1 MASKSVRQ
9 VEELVKQVVEG
20 GRLEDVL
27 RRALEASLAAIMEGE
42 VSELAGAGLGE
53 RSADR
58 VTHRNGYRPRQFDTP
73 LGTTELQIPKLRQ
86 GSYLP
91 SFLRARQ
98 RSDESLLLALVE
110 CFQQGVSTRAAERVA
125 NALGVETIS
134 KSTVSRVLAALDPQV
149 EAFRKRPLSRFP
161 YVYLD
166 ARYENVRENH
176 RIDKMAV
183 LIGVGVREDG
193 SREVLGYWVAPTENE
208 AYWSDFL
215 QDLRQRGL
223 DGVKLVISDAHE
235 GLKAAIRQ
243 KLPGAKWQRCKV
255 HFLRNVAGRLPTK
268 KRPALMALVKTIFA
282 QDSLEEALRQ
292 RRHVVDGFH
301 RAHLDDVAALIE
313 QADEVLTY
321 MSFPAEHATKLHST
335 NMLERLNRELKTRT
349 RVVSI
354 FPNRASLIRLAG
366 ALLLE
371 ENDEWLVARRYI
383 GEESMKLLAEPKET
397 LDVLP
402 AKDGVPAAR
411 SALAP
416 AGARAH
422 TRPSPSGR
430 ARNNDALRRAV

>member
-1 MASKSVRQ
+1 
-9 VEELVKQVVEG
+9 VKQVVEEG
-20 GRLEDVL
+20 AGTGLL
-27 RRALEASLAAIMEGE
+27 RRALEAALAAIMEGE
-42 VSELAGAGLGE
+42 VSELTGAAYGE
-53 RSADR
+53 RSEER
-58 VTHRNGYRPRQFDTP
+58 QTYRNGYRPRQLDTP
-73 LGTTELQIPKLRQ
+73 LGTSELQIPKLRE
-86 GSYLP
+86 GTYLP

-125 NALGVETIS
+125 IALGVEAIS
-134 KSTVSRVLAALDPQV
+134 KSTVSRILTVLEPQV
-149 EAFRKRPLSRFP
+149 EAFRKRALSSFP

-176 RIDKMAV
+176 RIEKMAV

-235 GLKAAIRQ
+235 GLRAAIRQ

-255 HFLRNVAGRLPTK
+255 HFLRNVAGRLPAK
-268 KRPALMALVKTIFA
+268 KRPALMALVKTMFA
-282 QDSLEEALRQ
+282 QDRLEDALRQ
-292 RRHVVDGFH
+292 RRQVVEGFH
-301 RAHLDDVAALIE
+301 RARLDDVADFIE

-321 MSFPAEHATKLHST
+321 MSFPAEHATKLNST

-354 FPNRASLIRLAG
+354 FPNRASLIRLVG

-383 GEESMKLLAEPKET
+383 GEQSMKLLAEPKQT

-402 AKDGVPAAR
+402 AKNGPPAAR

-416 AGARAH
+416 SGARAH
-422 TRPSPSGR
+422 TRPNPNGR
-430 ARNNDALRRAV
+430 GHNGGSLRQAAGL